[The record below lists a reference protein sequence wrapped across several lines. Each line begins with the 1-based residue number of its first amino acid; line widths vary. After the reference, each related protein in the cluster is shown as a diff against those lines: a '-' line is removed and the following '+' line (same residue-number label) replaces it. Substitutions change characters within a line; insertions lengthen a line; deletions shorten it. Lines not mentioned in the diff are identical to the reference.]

1 MLLSTTVLIND
12 CREGTFLEKMEN
24 TQSEIDTEVNYNT
37 FLISN
42 FPLFELFWVYLAS
55 ISKNC
60 FLKLSTGVV
69 KAKNLMLISTL

>member
-1 MLLSTTVLIND
+1 MLLSTTILIND

-24 TQSEIDTEVNYNT
+24 TKAEIDAEVNYNT

-42 FPLFELFWVYLAS
+42 FPSFELFWVYLAS
-55 ISKNC
+55 ISKKC
-60 FLKLSTGVV
+60 FFKLSTGVV